1 MHRWNID
8 SLQLWMTLAAVYY
21 QTSACLQLVWTDWVD
36 LTLKLE
42 GAKRQPSQPW
52 CVGTAQLTSEADAA
66 SKPVPEGNIW
76 HQGLA
81 SAAPGSC

>member
-1 MHRWNID
+1 MKRAKRRGASQHGDGR
-8 SLQLWMTLAAVYY
+8 TAGEAA
-21 QTSACLQLVWTDWVD
+21 Q
-36 LTLKLE
+36 
-42 GAKRQPSQPW
+42 GAKWQPSQPW

-66 SKPVPEGNIW
+66 SKPVPEGNVW